1 MNVKQSGGIN
11 ITMILLIIFI
21 VLKLTKN
28 IDWSWL
34 WVFSPI
40 LIPLTIVVV
49 AGTLLGIINL
59 ILIGFGIQKIENFF
73 EKNDDDD
80 DERK

>member
-28 IDWSWL
+28 IDWPWL

-80 DERK
+80 ERK